1 MTATV
6 AILSSAIEAHRNY
19 LHHQNKNSC
28 NPVSVMKVS
37 GTRLLLSSN
46 EICNV
51 ILGSP
56 YQIQVSFKDLL
67 RFDVILSLGVCPAK
81 KRLSV
86 QWNGFPYSTKPKTF
100 YNAL

>member
-1 MTATV
+1 MSWSFQEINLKQLKDDSNRSDTKQC
-6 AILSSAIEAHRNY
+6 RNY

-37 GTRLLLSSN
+37 GTRLLLSYN

-86 QWNGFPYSTKPKTF
+86 Q
-100 YNAL
+100 